1 MDYNQDELARQRF
14 AHEQMGNQLVP
25 SPCLS
30 QQWWVVLSDMEPK
43 PQAIGTISALRR
55 SCLGL

>member
-1 MDYNQDELARQRF
+1 MDHNQDELARQRI

-25 SPCLS
+25 SHCLS
-30 QQWWVVLSDMEPK
+30 QQWVVLSDMEPK
-43 PQAIGTISALRR
+43 PQAIGPISALRQ